1 MTMPERCDDS
11 RMKEALVALL
21 YDELD
26 AGGRADIEAH
36 LASCAACRQEA
47 SALRALRLEL
57 PAWTPPEREL
67 GFAIVD
73 RTARTERV
81 ARSPWALPAWG
92 LAAAAA
98 LVLAAGAAIANLEVS
113 YGSDGFRVRTGWSRG
128 EGETAQSVQAPRREP
143 SAVTAAPDPSDEWR
157 VELAGL
163 ERRLRDELVAGPVRT
178 VSSTPRA
185 DSEDVLRRV
194 QALINESE
202 ARQQRELALRLAQV
216 LNDFDRQRQ
225 VDLVRIQQGFGQLER
240 STAVDRELLNQFVR
254 VSQQR

>member
-26 AGGRADIEAH
+26 PGERTEIEAH
-36 LASCAACRQEA
+36 LASCPACRHEA

-73 RTARTERV
+73 RAARSERV
-81 ARSPWALPAWG
+81 PRSTWALPAWG

-98 LVLAAGAAIANLEVS
+98 LLLAAGAAIANLEIS
-113 YGSDGFRVRTGWSRG
+113 YGNDGFRVRTGWARS
-128 EGETAQSVQAPRREP
+128 EGGTVQSVQSPRREP
-143 SAVTAAPDPSDEWR
+143 SAGPAAPAQSAEWR
-157 VELAGL
+157 AELAGL
-163 ERRLRDELVAGPVRT
+163 ERRLRDELGAGPVRT
-178 VSSTPRA
+178 VSSTPGS
-185 DSEDVLRRV
+185 DSEGVLRRV

-225 VDLVRIQQGFGQLER
+225 TDLVRIQQGLGQLER
-240 STAVDRELLNQFVR
+240 SSAVDRELFNQFVR

>member
-1 MTMPERCDDS
+1 MTMPEQCDDS

-26 AGGRADIEAH
+26 GRERADIEAH

-81 ARSPWALPAWG
+81 TRPRWALPAWG

-113 YGSDGFRVRTGWSRG
+113 YGNDGFRVRTGWSRSQG
-128 EGETAQSVQAPRREP
+128 GTASAAVAPAQSN
-143 SAVTAAPDPSDEWR
+143 EWR
-157 VELAGL
+157 AELAGL
-163 ERRLRDELVAGPVRT
+163 ERRLRAELGAGPVRT
-178 VSSTPRA
+178 VSSTPRPE
-185 DSEDVLRRV
+185 SEDVLRRV
-194 QALINESE
+194 QALIGQSE

-225 VDLVRIQQGFGQLER
+225 TDLVRIQQGFGQLER

-254 VSQQR
+254 VPQQR

>member
-26 AGGRADIEAH
+26 AGERADIEAH

-73 RTARTERV
+73 RTARSERV
-81 ARSPWALPAWG
+81 TRSAWALPAWG

-98 LVLAAGAAIANLEVS
+98 LVLAAGAAIANLDVS
-113 YGSDGFRVRTGWSRG
+113 YGNDGFRVRTGWSRSDG
-128 EGETAQSVQAPRREP
+128 EPAPATVAPAQSA
-143 SAVTAAPDPSDEWR
+143 EWR
-157 VELAGL
+157 AELAGL
-163 ERRLRDELVAGPVRT
+163 ERRLRAELGGGPVRT
-178 VSSTPRA
+178 ASSTPRS

-194 QALINESE
+194 QTLIGQSE

-225 VDLVRIQQGFGQLER
+225 TDLVRIQQGFGQLER

>member
-1 MTMPERCDDS
+1 
-11 RMKEALVALL
+11 MKEALVALL
-21 YDELD
+21 YDELE
-26 AGGRADIEAH
+26 AGERADIEAH
-36 LASCAACRQEA
+36 LASCAACREEA

-73 RTARTERV
+73 RAARSERV
-81 ARSPWALPAWG
+81 TRSPWALPAWG

-113 YGSDGFRVRTGWSRG
+113 YGSDGFRVRTGWSRS
-128 EGETAQSVQAPRREP
+128 EGETVQSVQSPRREP
-143 SAVTAAPDPSDEWR
+143 SAAPAQSAEWR
-157 VELAGL
+157 AELAGL
-163 ERRLRDELVAGPVRT
+163 ERRLREELGTGPVRT
-178 VSSTPRA
+178 VASTARS

-225 VDLVRIQQGFGQLER
+225 TDLVRIQQGFGQLER

>member
-1 MTMPERCDDS
+1 
-11 RMKEALVALL
+11 MKEALVALL

-26 AGGRADIEAH
+26 GRERADIEAH

-73 RTARTERV
+73 RAARSERV
-81 ARSPWALPAWG
+81 TRSAWALPAWG

-98 LVLAAGAAIANLEVS
+98 LVLAAGAAIANLDVS
-113 YGSDGFRVRTGWSRG
+113 YGNDGFRVRTGWSRSDG
-128 EGETAQSVQAPRREP
+128 GTAQGVQPPRRERAAATVAP
-143 SAVTAAPDPSDEWR
+143 AQSAEWR
-157 VELAGL
+157 AELAGL
-163 ERRLRDELVAGPVRT
+163 ERRLRAELGGGPVRT
-178 VSSTPRA
+178 ASSTPRS

-194 QALINESE
+194 QTLIGQSE

-225 VDLVRIQQGFGQLER
+225 TDLVRIQQGFGQLER

>member
-1 MTMPERCDDS
+1 
-11 RMKEALVALL
+11 MKEALVALL

-26 AGGRADIEAH
+26 GRERADIEAH

-73 RTARTERV
+73 RTARSERV
-81 ARSPWALPAWG
+81 TRSAWALPAWG

-113 YGSDGFRVRTGWSRG
+113 YGADGFRVRTGWSRSQP
-128 EGETAQSVQAPRREP
+128 ETAAAAVAPTQSH
-143 SAVTAAPDPSDEWR
+143 EWR
-157 VELAGL
+157 AELAGL
-163 ERRLRDELVAGPVRT
+163 ERRLRAELGAGPVRT
-178 VSSTPRA
+178 VSSAPRP

-194 QALINESE
+194 QTLIDQSE

-225 VDLVRIQQGFGQLER
+225 TDLVRIQQGFGQLER

>member
-26 AGGRADIEAH
+26 SRERADIEAH
-36 LASCAACRQEA
+36 LASCSACREEA

-73 RTARTERV
+73 RSARSER
-81 ARSPWALPAWG
+81 ATRSPWALPAWG

-98 LVLAAGAAIANLEVS
+98 LVLLAGAAIANLEVS
-113 YGSDGFRVRTGWSRG
+113 YDNDGFRVRTGWSRS
-128 EGETAQSVQAPRREP
+128 EGETARSVQAPRREP
-143 SAVTAAPDPSDEWR
+143 SAVAAAPAQSAEWR
-157 VELAGL
+157 AELAGL
-163 ERRLRDELVAGPVRT
+163 ERRLREELGAGPVRT

-194 QALINESE
+194 QTLINESE

-225 VDLVRIQQGFGQLER
+225 TDLVRIQQGLGQLER